1 MRLEVIILAAGEGTR
16 MRSSIPKV
24 LHVVGGRPLLEHV
37 LKIASDL
44 KPDTL
49 NVVIGH
55 GAMEV
60 KAEIEAPHVAWVEQ
74 SEQKGTGH
82 AVMQAMDRVD
92 PSAAVL
98 VLYGDVPL
106 IEKTT
111 LGRCIA
117 AAEDGVGVV
126 TVEVPDPDGLGR
138 ILRESDGRISAI
150 VEEQD
155 ATEQQRT
162 IKEINTG
169 ILAASAATLAPLLAS
184 IETHNAQGEY
194 YLTDVIS
201 LAASSGVQVTG
212 VGATCPEE
220 VQGINDRSQLASV
233 ERHFQRREAER
244 LLASGVTLADPAR
257 LDLRGTL
264 TAGRDCFI
272 DINVVIEGTV
282 VIGDNV
288 SIGPG
293 CVVADSELAD
303 GVVIEAHSVVEGAV
317 VGSDCRLGPF
327 ARVRPG
333 TELAEGARIG
343 NFVETKKAIIG
354 AGTKA
359 NHLAYLGDST
369 IGAECNIGA
378 GTVTCNYDGVD
389 KNETRIGDGV
399 FVGTNSTLVAPLT
412 IDEGAYVAAGSTITS
427 KVDSEDL
434 AVGRARQRNIQGWV
448 PPTKRKQ

>member
-1 MRLEVIILAAGEGTR
+1 MRLEVIVLAAGEGTR
-16 MRSSIPKV
+16 MQSSIPKV

-37 LKIASDL
+37 LNVASDL
-44 KPDTL
+44 SPDTL
-49 NVVIGH
+49 TVVIGH
-55 GAMEV
+55 GGAEV
-60 KAEIEAPHVAWVEQ
+60 KARIEAPDVAWVDQAER
-74 SEQKGTGH
+74 KGTGH
-82 AVMQAMDRVD
+82 AVIQAMDNVD
-92 PSAAVL
+92 PSATVL

-111 LGRCIA
+111 LEQCIA
-117 AAEDGVGVV
+117 AASDGIGIV
-126 TVEVPDPDGLGR
+126 TVEMSDPKGLGR
-138 ILRESDGRISAI
+138 ILRGADGRISAI
-150 VEEQD
+150 IEEQD

-162 IKEINTG
+162 IKEVNTG
-169 ILAASAATLAPLLAS
+169 ILAASNATLAPLLAS
-184 IETHNAQGEY
+184 IETHNSQGEY

-201 LAASSGVQVTG
+201 LAASSGTQVTG
-212 VGATCPEE
+212 VNAICPEE
-220 VQGINDRSQLASV
+220 VQGINDHIQLAAV
-233 ERHFQRREAER
+233 ERDFQRREAER
-244 LLASGVTLADPAR
+244 LMVSGVTLADPAR

-282 VIGDNV
+282 AIGDNV

-293 CVVADSELAD
+293 CVVTDSELAD
-303 GVVIEAHSVVEGAV
+303 GVVVEAHSVVEGAI
-317 VGSDCRLGPF
+317 VGSRCRLGPF

-389 KNETRIGDGV
+389 KNETHIGDGV

-448 PPTKRKQ
+448 PPTKRK

>member
-1 MRLEVIILAAGEGTR
+1 MRLEVIVLAAGEGTR
-16 MRSSIPKV
+16 MQSSVPKV

-37 LKIASDL
+37 INTASDL
-44 KPDTL
+44 NPETL
-49 NVVIGH
+49 NVVVGH
-55 GAMEV
+55 GRAEV
-60 KAEIEAPHVAWVEQ
+60 EARLETSDVAWVDQ
-74 SEQKGTGH
+74 GEQKGTGH
-82 AVMQAMDRVD
+82 AVIQAMDNVD
-92 PSAAVL
+92 PSATVL

-106 IEKTT
+106 IKKTT
-111 LGRCIA
+111 LEQCIA
-117 AAEDGVGVV
+117 AAGDGIGIV
-126 TVEVPDPDGLGR
+126 TVEMPDPQGLGR
-138 ILRESDGRISAI
+138 ILRESDGQISAI
-150 VEEQD
+150 IEEQD

-162 IKEINTG
+162 IKEVNTG

-184 IETHNAQGEY
+184 IETRNSQGEY

-201 LAASSGVQVTG
+201 LAASSGIKVSG

-220 VQGINDRSQLASV
+220 VQGINDRIQLAAV

-244 LLASGVTLADPAR
+244 LMAAGVTIADPAR

-264 TAGRDCFI
+264 TAGQDCFI
-272 DINVVIEGTV
+272 DVNVIVEGSV
-282 VIGDNV
+282 VIGKNV

-293 CVVADSELAD
+293 CVVKDSELGD
-303 GVVIEAHSVVEGAV
+303 DVVIEANTLVDGAV
-317 VGSDCRLGPF
+317 IASDCHLGPF

-378 GTVTCNYDGVD
+378 GTITCNYDGVD
-389 KNETRIGDGV
+389 KNETHIGDGV
-399 FVGTNSTLVAPLT
+399 FVGTNSTLVAPLA
-412 IDEGAYVAAGSTITS
+412 IGDGAYVAAGSTITS

-448 PPTKRKQ
+448 PPTKRK

>member
-1 MRLEVIILAAGEGTR
+1 MRLEVIVLAAGEGTR
-16 MRSSIPKV
+16 MQSSIPKV

-37 LKIASDL
+37 LNVASDL
-44 KPDTL
+44 SPDTL
-49 NVVIGH
+49 TVVIGH
-55 GAMEV
+55 GGAEV
-60 KAEIEAPHVAWVEQ
+60 KARIEAPDVAWVDQAER
-74 SEQKGTGH
+74 KGTGH
-82 AVMQAMDRVD
+82 AVIQAMDNVD
-92 PSAAVL
+92 PSATVL

-111 LGRCIA
+111 LEQCIA
-117 AAEDGVGVV
+117 AASDGIGIV
-126 TVEVPDPDGLGR
+126 TVEMSDPKGLGR
-138 ILRESDGRISAI
+138 ILRGADGRISAI
-150 VEEQD
+150 IEEQD

-162 IKEINTG
+162 IKEVNTG
-169 ILAASAATLAPLLAS
+169 ILAASNATLAPLLAS
-184 IETHNAQGEY
+184 IETHNSQGEY

-201 LAASSGVQVTG
+201 LAASSGTQVTG
-212 VGATCPEE
+212 VNAICPEE
-220 VQGINDRSQLASV
+220 VQGINDHIQLAAV

-244 LLASGVTLADPAR
+244 LMVSGVTLADPAR

-282 VIGDNV
+282 AIGDNV

-293 CVVADSELAD
+293 CVVTDSELAD
-303 GVVIEAHSVVEGAV
+303 GVVVEAHSVVEGAI
-317 VGSDCRLGPF
+317 VGSRCRLGPF

-389 KNETRIGDGV
+389 KNETHIGDGV

-448 PPTKRKQ
+448 PPTKRK